1 MDIRKMTDKEQKK
14 AAKEF
19 VERWKDRGNE
29 KQDDQSFWN
38 DLLHDVLGVERT
50 SDFIDYQKQVHFED
64 SVKYADG
71 YIKSTRILI
80 EQKSKDVDLSKGEKQ
95 SGDVYLRPDQQA
107 RRYANNMP
115 VDERPK
121 YIITSNFKE
130 IWIYDENRPHS
141 DPEKI
146 LLKDLPKEYYRL
158 QFIVDTGNV
167 HIKKE
172 MELSIKAGEI
182 IGEIYNAIREQYD
195 NPNDDET
202 LKSLNKLC
210 VRLVFCFYAEDA
222 GLFGKKSAFHD
233 YLEHY
238 DADDLRGALKDL
250 FAVLNQEPD
259 ARDKYLKPELASFPY
274 VNGGLFDDEKIEIP
288 QFTDEIR
295 DLILEKAS
303 NDFDWSEISPTIFGA
318 VFESTLNPETR
329 RKGGMHYTSIENIHK
344 VIDPL
349 FYDDLCKE
357 FEKIKSIMVKKTRDK
372 ELDAFRDKM
381 AGLKFLDPAC
391 GSGNFLTE
399 TYLSLRRLE
408 NEAIQLMQGGKTSF
422 GFLNP
427 IKVHIS
433 QFYGIEINDFAV
445 TVAKTALWI
454 AESQM
459 MQETERIMQQDLNF
473 LPLKTYS
480 NIAEGNALRVDWN
493 SVVPADELSFIMG
506 NPPFVG
512 ARMKDKSQ
520 ASDMDLIFKGIKNY
534 GNLDY
539 VSAWYLKATKYIQNT
554 DIECAFVST
563 NSISQGEQVAIL
575 WRPLMEDYG
584 IVINFAHRTFRWDSE
599 ASLKAHVHCVIIG
612 FSTKSRSRKRIYDGD
627 GHGKAARHINGYLID
642 AEDVFIEGK
651 ERPICDI
658 PEISMGNQP
667 IDDGNYLFTKSEKD
681 DFIKNEPR
689 SKKYFHQYF
698 GAREFI
704 NNTPRYCLWLGGCS
718 PSELRS
724 MPECKKRIEKVR
736 QFRLSSKRNSTLKL
750 ADSPTRFQTENMPKT
765 NYIAIPEVS
774 SQNRKYIP
782 IKFMVPSVIC
792 SNKLRLMPGATL
804 VHFGILTSNVHMAWV
819 RVVCG
824 RLKSDYDY
832 SIKIVYNN
840 FPWPKMTAKQKE
852 KIERTAQGI
861 LDARAKYPNSSLAD
875 LYDETTMPPELVK
888 AHQANDRAVMEAYR
902 FWGKLNSESDC
913 VAELMKMYQ
922 ELTANE
928 KVNSKTKK

>member
-1 MDIRKMTDKEQKK
+1 MVNLKKMTDKEQKK
-14 AAKEF
+14 LAKEF
-19 VERWKDRGNE
+19 VERWKERCDE
-29 KQDDQSFWN
+29 KKDTQSFWL
-38 DLLHDVLGVERT
+38 DLLQSVYGVEYPAE
-50 SDFIDYQKQVHFED
+50 FINFEKTVQFEN
-64 SVKYADG
+64 SKKFADG
-71 YIKSTRILI
+71 YIRETRILV
-80 EQKSKDVDLSKGEKQ
+80 EQKSGGVDLAKGELQ
-95 SGDVYLRPDQQA
+95 SDGVYLRPDQQA

-250 FAVLNQEPD
+250 FAVLNQESD
-259 ARDKYLKPELASFPY
+259 VRDKYLKPELASFPY
-274 VNGGLFDDEKIEIP
+274 VNGGLFDDEEIEIP

-357 FEKIKSIMVKKTRDK
+357 FEKIKSIKVKKTRDK

-459 MQETERIMQQDLNF
+459 MQETERIMQQDLDF
-473 LPLKTYS
+473 LPLKSYS
-480 NIAEGNALRVDWN
+480 NIVEGNALRVDWN
-493 SVVPADELSFIMG
+493 SVVPADELNYIMG

-512 ARMKDKSQ
+512 TKMQSASQKKDMKEVFFNNPKY
-520 ASDMDLIFKGIKNY
+520 KK
-534 GNLDY
+534 LDY
-539 VSAWYLKATKYIQNT
+539 VAAWYKKSADYICDSTN
-554 DIECAFVST
+554 IRCALVST
-563 NSISQGEQVAIL
+563 NSIAQGEMVPIL
-575 WRPLMEDYG
+575 WKQLMNEYG
-584 IVINFAHRTFRWDSE
+584 IKIDFAHLTFRWDSE
-599 ASLKAHVHCVIIG
+599 SNLAAHVHCVIIG
-612 FSTKSRSRKRIYDGD
+612 FSHTGTATGRKHIFIDNKSHYAQNINAYLMNAPTIFIEKRQ
-627 GHGKAARHINGYLID
+627 RTINGAKAMTKGAQL
-642 AEDVFIEGK
+642 
-651 ERPICDI
+651 
-658 PEISMGNQP
+658 
-667 IDDGNYLFTKSEKD
+667 IDDGNYVLNESEKNNAV
-681 DFIKNEPR
+681 KSGVPT
-689 SKKYFHQYF
+689 KYIRKYLNAQI
-698 GAREFI
+698 FI
-704 NNTPRYCLWLGGCS
+704 NNNDSQYCLYLEEMSPKEINTYPFVKERVLAVKKFREESDAEFVHNLMNS
-718 PSELRS
+718 PSRYF
-724 MPECKKRIEKVR
+724 I
-736 QFRLSSKRNSTLKL
+736 STVPNGKFLIF
-750 ADSPTRFQTENMPKT
+750 P
-765 NYIAIPEVS
+765 IVS
-774 SQNRKYIP
+774 SERRKYLP
-782 IKFMVPSVIC
+782 IGFSSEKAVLTNALNFVE
-792 SNKLRLMPGATL
+792 KATL
-804 VHFGILTSNVHMAWV
+804 YDFGVSISNVHMAWT
-819 RVVCG
+819 RAFCG
-824 RLKSDYDY
+824 RLKSDYRY
-832 SIKIVYNN
+832 SKDIVWNT
-840 FPWPKMTAKQKE
+840 FPWPKPTAKQKE
-852 KIERTAQGI
+852 KIEKTAQGI

-888 AHQANDRAVMEAYR
+888 AHQANDRAVMEAYK

-922 ELTANE
+922 RLVDE
-928 KVNSKTKK
+928 KQ